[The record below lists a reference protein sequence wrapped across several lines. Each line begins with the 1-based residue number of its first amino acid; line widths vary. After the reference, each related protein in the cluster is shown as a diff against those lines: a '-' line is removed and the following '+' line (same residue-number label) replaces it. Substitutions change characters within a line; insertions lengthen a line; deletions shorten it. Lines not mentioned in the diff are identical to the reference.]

1 MRRFVQACKQARR
14 VAETEPLKSRLKRE
28 IYHPDITYDPIKEED
43 LYFEDLIKRASVT
56 VYHPVST
63 CRMGPEGDENSV
75 VDLRLR
81 VKGVTGL
88 RVADASV
95 MPDLV
100 SGNTNA
106 PSIMIG
112 EYAADIIKA
121 DWMGKG
127 KQKA

>member
-1 MRRFVQACKQARR
+1 MARFVQILKQTRR
-14 VAETEPLKSRLKRE
+14 IAETDPIKSRLKRE
-28 IYHPDITYDPIKEED
+28 VIHPDVTFDPTKEED
-43 LYFEDLIKRASVT
+43 AYLEDLIRRSAMT
-56 VYHPVST
+56 TFHPTST
-63 CRMGPEGDENSV
+63 CRMGPDGDDNSV

-100 SGNTNA
+100 AGNTNA

-112 EYAADIIKA
+112 EYAADLIKE

-127 KQKA
+127 KGKA